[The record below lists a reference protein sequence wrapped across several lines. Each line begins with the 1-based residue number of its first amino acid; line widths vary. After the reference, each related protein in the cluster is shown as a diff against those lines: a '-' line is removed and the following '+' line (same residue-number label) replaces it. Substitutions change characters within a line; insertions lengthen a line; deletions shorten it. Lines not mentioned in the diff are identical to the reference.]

1 MTTTTNENIK
11 LATVRV
17 NGTIRKNG
25 IFLNASDA
33 ANRAKELADKFGK
46 ENVTC
51 KMEILPFTKIR
62 MCDIGGKDCF
72 VTPENFIP
80 NVNQH
85 KLLTVVTISMNG
97 QEFKVNDRF

>member
-1 MTTTTNENIK
+1 MSTTINENIK

-17 NGTIRKNG
+17 NGTIRKKG
-25 IFLNASDA
+25 IFLNVSDA
-33 ANRAKELADKFGK
+33 ANRAKELATKFGK

-51 KMEILPFTKIR
+51 KMEILPFTKICL
-62 MCDIGGKDCF
+62 CDIGGKDFF
-72 VTPENFIP
+72 VTPENFVA

-97 QEFKVNDRF
+97 QEFKVNNRF